1 MLKESR
7 NSLSIFLRP
16 KSVIYKLFSHRYLL
30 VIVIVATSQLILQL
44 WLEGRSL
51 VVHRQGL
58 DLLFEIMQTRNPPPP
73 SSEPPSNTVASESQ
87 PTRRSLPNAAL
98 QSQNLTSEPPKQVFF
113 PTGGTLVRRD
123 GDKNA
128 NPLAPPPASSSLR
141 PSPAPQSPLPA
152 AAAISSAPSKSSS
165 LSGGSQLLAQPP
177 PAARPSPSPTPSPV
191 PAPLPPKTNSGAPQ
205 AKPSPTPN
213 LGTPPSVPPP
223 TPPTNTPQPPPEAD
237 PTGRDI
243 KKVKAEEEVNKKRK
257 APTKSSLRPLTD
269 LEKDPSA
276 ASILD
281 EVNRQNGD
289 PNTPQTTD
297 VAAPGAAI
305 FVLDGNLINLSAKC
319 VTALKQPMQYISRD
333 HRTDIVRMVF
343 QIWLWGLTIWG
354 LLLESIPHLAAV
366 VISQFI
372 SLAFVALALRKS
384 LTLKDVFINA
394 VSNECDGVNV
404 LPDFWEVL
412 IKLDIVAVVF
422 AALTS
427 LAFIF
432 LGFKLY
438 SVLDWRTFKKLGASQ
453 TVRIA
458 HTVSL
463 IFAAI
468 LQLNAY
474 FVTAFLALW
483 LDEVV
488 TFKWAAGSKSFHRTA
503 SFKAFLGIF
512 LVLSIPWLVVGNT
525 SLKNEHMIGIISFL
539 LFDIILLI
547 FTTYLLCEHF
557 YQDMAKT
564 WVFLNF
570 TGIMA
575 CIFMFS
581 SLIIAVACLVVFD
594 KGLLF
599 RVNRDSNAPSNSLSK
614 PDLSTDEIGFPDSYV
629 TPYNHQA
636 NSQTFSGSNSGIGSI
651 LSGSQFNHNLPPPI
665 GFNPNATAE
674 FEDSASW
681 IAGDERTWT
690 KAADGRPKHHSE
702 SSDYSNSSG
711 QLSYATTTYTQ

>member
-73 SSEPPSNTVASESQ
+73 SSEPPSNTVAYESQ
-87 PTRRSLPNAAL
+87 PTRRSLPNTAL

-123 GDKNA
+123 GTKT
-128 NPLAPPPASSSLR
+128 
-141 PSPAPQSPLPA
+141 SPLPA

-343 QIWLWGLTIWG
+343 QIWLWGLTIWDCCWNHSSSCRSSYI
-354 LLLESIPHLAAV
+354 SIYKLSICSFGSAK
-366 VISQFI
+366 
-372 SLAFVALALRKS
+372 KS
-384 LTLKDVFINA
+384 YTERCVHKCCKQRVR
-394 VSNECDGVNV
+394 
-404 LPDFWEVL
+404 W
-412 IKLDIVAVVF
+412 
-422 AALTS
+422 
-427 LAFIF
+427 
-432 LGFKLY
+432 GFKLY

-557 YQDMAKT
+557 YQDRAKT

-575 CIFMFS
+575 CILMFS

-636 NSQTFSGSNSGIGSI
+636 NSQTFSGRRNSGIGFI

-665 GFNPNATAE
+665 GFNPNTTAE

-711 QLSYATTTYTQ
+711 QLSYATTTYTQSTSSLQRRDYNP